1 MNKFLVLVVASLAIL
16 CLSHELEAANVPL
29 ASMAQQQQEPKQ
41 EVESRK
47 IQIIQDIKAYIM
59 QHPNLQLQRLNKKT
73 PVNRSQSI
81 RYTLGN
87 RVSGKERQVQEK
99 KKK

>member
-1 MNKFLVLVVASLAIL
+1 MNKFLVLIVTSMAIL

-29 ASMAQQQQEPKQ
+29 ASMPQQQSTIQDADA
-41 EVESRK
+41 RK
-47 IQIIQDIKAYIM
+47 IQIIQDIKAYIKD
-59 QHPNLQLQRLNKKT
+59 HPHLQLLRLNKKT

-87 RVSGKERQVQEK
+87 RVSGK
-99 KKK
+99 